1 MNASMR
7 KNIKQMKRR
16 LIKKFKKLNKTI
28 LLFLTKK
35 DFNTNLFRYFQGKN
49 LRIHNDGMERRHRI
63 RLFLENHPW
72 FRVTALAASLTL
84 ALGLA
89 EPVFAADT
97 PAPVW
102 RTDATA
108 SVTESHDLIRLVPG
122 GLATAVKLTG
132 SMPTQYFDFGVRA
145 DEIVSKATLDLTFTP
160 SPCARA
166 SATAW
171 ASATTPRRCS

>member
-1 MNASMR
+1 MMS
-7 KNIKQMKRR
+7 
-16 LIKKFKKLNKTI
+16 
-28 LLFLTKK
+28 FLTRTRPADAKLH
-35 DFNTNLFRYFQGKN
+35 TNRAAL
-49 LRIHNDGMERRHRI
+49 
-63 RLFLENHPW
+63 
-72 FRVTALAASLTL
+72 TALAASLTL

-108 SVTESHDLIRLVPG
+108 SVTESHDLVRLVPG

-160 SPCARA
+160 SPSLLAGTSQVNVYLNGELQGVTAITKETAR
-166 SATAW
+166 SGSTFL
-171 ASATTPRRCS
+171 RRAN